1 VKNSTRDRMQGKFH
15 EVKGT
20 VKQKVGQITSNRRL
34 KVEGQMEK
42 TAGKVQQKVGQIEG
56 IFKR

>member
-1 VKNSTRDRMQGKFH
+1 MKGKFH
-15 EVKGT
+15 EVKGA

-34 KVEGQMEK
+34 KVEGQLEK

-56 IFKR
+56 VFKR